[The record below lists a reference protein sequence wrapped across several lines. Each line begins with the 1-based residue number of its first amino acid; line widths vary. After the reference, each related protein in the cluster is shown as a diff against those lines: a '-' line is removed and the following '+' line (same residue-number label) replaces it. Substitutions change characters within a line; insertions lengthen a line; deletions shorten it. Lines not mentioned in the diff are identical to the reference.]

1 MCQFEAL
8 DSFCTMLDTT
18 VLDFTVLD
26 SFCTIP
32 DRVAKSPK
40 SQTRKIW
47 ARPGVVKLSTQKL
60 FPSLE
65 LCLAPLLV
73 SFLSLPLQ
81 NNLLLNDQIW
91 TDLAQ
96 ISKMTLFEQIWIN
109 WPNLIQIIFESNIE
123 TEQTWHKYLERADL
137 TQIFIYTCCWWAGN
151 IT

>member
-1 MCQFEAL
+1 MFFSFFIWYTIPAFMSTSEVSENKLGKQISAFPFSLPPYKTKGVGRSVCQVEAL

-18 VLDFTVLD
+18 VLDFTLLD
-26 SFCTIP
+26 TSCTIP

-81 NNLLLNDQIW
+81 NNLLLNDQI
-91 TDLAQ
+91 
-96 ISKMTLFEQIWIN
+96 
-109 WPNLIQIIFESNIE
+109 
-123 TEQTWHKYLERADL
+123 
-137 TQIFIYTCCWWAGN
+137 
-151 IT
+151 